1 MFYILF
7 CREVFSAM
15 IINSNNPLQ
24 RNILTN
30 RCFYLTIAQ
39 IVHDF
44 EQKGY
49 QNAADEAAKVIS
61 AYHLLVQ
68 KKSKN
73 TYNKDYNEAFA
84 RIDQAIK
91 TMANQVFYTYDTKSF
106 DAAYAAFKDFDYINA
121 ILGRQRLK
129 RV

>member
-1 MFYILF
+1 MIYSLTQKGN
-7 CREVFSAM
+7 EGM

-24 RNILTN
+24 RHILTN
-30 RCFYLTIAQ
+30 KCFYLTIAQ

-49 QNAADEAAKVIS
+49 PNAADEAAKVVA
-61 AYHLLVQ
+61 AYHSLVQ
-68 KKSKN
+68 KRSKN

-84 RIDQAIK
+84 RIDKAIK
-91 TMANQVFYTYDTKSF
+91 SMANQVFYTYDSQSF
-106 DAAYAAFKDFDYINA
+106 NAAYAAFKDFDYINA

-129 RV
+129 NHL

>member
-1 MFYILF
+1 MIYSLKQKGN
-7 CREVFSAM
+7 EGM

-24 RNILTN
+24 RHILTN
-30 RCFYLTIAQ
+30 KCFYLTIAQ

-49 QNAADEAAKVIS
+49 PNAADEAAKVVA
-61 AYHLLVQ
+61 AYHSLVQ
-68 KKSKN
+68 KRSKN

-84 RIDQAIK
+84 RIDKAIK
-91 TMANQVFYTYDTKSF
+91 SMVNQVFYTYDSQSF
-106 DAAYAAFKDFDYINA
+106 NAAYAAFKDFDYINA

-129 RV
+129 NHL